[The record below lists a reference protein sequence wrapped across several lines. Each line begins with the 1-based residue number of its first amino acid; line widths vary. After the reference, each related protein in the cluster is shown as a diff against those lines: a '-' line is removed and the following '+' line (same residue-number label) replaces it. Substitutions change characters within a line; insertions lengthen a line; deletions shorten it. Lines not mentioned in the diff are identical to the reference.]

1 MNTRIDYAWSTPGGL
16 LEKPGAVPGATE
28 LWGYNDRFAYHSGDQ
43 VDLRVHT
50 TAASYDVEIIR
61 DGARPE
67 TVFTATGLPGTR
79 QDTPDDAYATGCDW
93 ATSLTVDLTEEFAPG
108 YYLVIFRTVD
118 DHGREIEQE
127 SFFIVRPHSA
137 EAVDLLLVHATSTML
152 AYNDWGGG
160 NHYRGL
166 PDGDRNDIPS
176 PYSSMRQPVARGMLR
191 KPIGAPRNA
200 HTDVS
205 VPIGWEPR
213 HPSYEWAWQRGYSR
227 HHNDAGWANYERP
240 FTVWAEEQG
249 YRVGHITQAELH
261 AEPEV
266 LDGYPCVV
274 IVGHDEYWSWEMR
287 DTLDS
292 YVDGGGHVARFGG
305 NYVWQVRLDL
315 ETGVQTCFKDPTA
328 DPIRETDPSRL
339 TTAWDAPEIGRPGAE
354 TMGLTGLGGAYIR
367 YGSAV
372 PRGSG
377 GFTVYRESH
386 WSLAD
391 TDLYYGDVFGQA
403 PLCIAAFEVDGC
415 DYTFRFGLPYATGA
429 DGAPEDLEIIAMA
442 PAVSGG
448 VDRWGGRVPI
458 GAPAVEAEHLFAGIY
473 PDGIPP
479 HHQGNG
485 YGAAMIA
492 TFTRGQGEVYC
503 AGTTDWPYGLAAN
516 DPFVVTIT
524 RNVLDRYLA
533 LGRCGATDDAKAGTA
548 SAKDDNTTEETR

>member
-1 MNTRIDYAWSTPGGL
+1 M
-16 LEKPGAVPGATE
+16 
-28 LWGYNDRFAYHSGDQ
+28 
-43 VDLRVHT
+43 
-50 TAASYDVEIIR
+50 
-61 DGARPE
+61 
-67 TVFTATGLPGTR
+67 
-79 QDTPDDAYATGCDW
+79 
-93 ATSLTVDLTEEFAPG
+93 
-108 YYLVIFRTVD
+108 
-118 DHGREIEQE
+118 
-127 SFFIVRPHSA
+127 
-137 EAVDLLLVHATSTML
+137 
-152 AYNDWGGG
+152 
-160 NHYRGL
+160 
-166 PDGDRNDIPS
+166 
-176 PYSSMRQPVARGMLR
+176 
-191 KPIGAPRNA
+191 
-200 HTDVS
+200 
-205 VPIGWEPR
+205 
-213 HPSYEWAWQRGYSR
+213 
-227 HHNDAGWANYERP
+227 
-240 FTVWAEEQG
+240 
-249 YRVGHITQAELH
+249 
-261 AEPEV
+261 
-266 LDGYPCVV
+266 
-274 IVGHDEYWSWEMR
+274 
-287 DTLDS
+287 
-292 YVDGGGHVARFGG
+292 
-305 NYVWQVRLDL
+305 RLDL

-377 GFTVYRESH
+377 GFTVYREGH

-415 DYTFRFGLPYATGA
+415 DYTFRYGLPYATGA

-448 VDRWGGRVPI
+448 MDRWGGRVPI

-492 TFTRGQGEVYC
+492 TFARGQGEVYC

-533 LGRCGATDDAKAGTA
+533 LGRCGATDETDATATRATGTGTDDAGTDDAKVGTA
-548 SAKDDNTTEETR
+548 SASDDTTTEETR

>member
-1 MNTRIDYAWSTPGGL
+1 MMNTRTDYAWSTPRGL
-16 LEKPGAVPGATE
+16 VERPGEYPETTE
-28 LWGYNDRFAYHSGDQ
+28 LWGYTDRFAYRQGEQ

-50 TAASYDVEIIR
+50 TAETFDVEIIR
-61 DGARPE
+61 EGARPE
-67 TVFTATGLPGTR
+67 TVFTETGVPGTR
-79 QDTPDDAYATGCDW
+79 QETPADAYATGCGW
-93 ATSLTVDLTEEFAPG
+93 SSCLTIDLGEDFTPG
-108 YYLVIFRTVD
+108 YHLVIFRTQD
-118 DHGREIEQE
+118 EHGREIEQE
-127 SFFIVRPHSA
+127 SFFIVRPDSPA
-137 EAVDLLLVHATSTML
+137 DVDIVLVHATSTML

-176 PYSSMRQPVARGMLR
+176 PYSSMHRPIARGMLR
-191 KPIGAPRNA
+191 KPVGAPRNA
-200 HTDVS
+200 HTDLS

-213 HPSYEWAWQRGYSR
+213 HPTYEWAWQRGYSR

-240 FTVWAEEQG
+240 FTIWAEEQG
-249 YRVGHITQAELH
+249 YRVGHLTQNELH
-261 AEPEV
+261 AEADC
-266 LDGYPCVV
+266 LDGAPVVV

-287 DTLDS
+287 DTLDA
-292 YVDGGGHVARFGG
+292 YVDGGGHLARFGG

-315 ETGVQTCFKDPTA
+315 DTGVQTCFKDPSA
-328 DPIRETDPSRL
+328 DPIRATDPTRL

-377 GFTVYRESH
+377 GYTVYRENH
-386 WSLAD
+386 WALTG

-415 DYTFRFGLPYATGA
+415 DYTFRHGLPYATGA

-448 VDRWGGRVPI
+448 EDRWSGRVPI
-458 GAPAVEAEHLFAGIY
+458 GAPAAELADLYAGIY

-479 HHQGNG
+479 HHQGPG
-485 YGAAMIA
+485 YGSSMVV
-492 TFTRGQGEVYC
+492 TFTRGDGEVFC
-503 AGTTDWPYGLAAN
+503 AGTTDWPYGLEAN
-516 DPFVVTIT
+516 DPFVTIIT
-524 RNVLDRYLA
+524 RNVLDRFIA
-533 LGRCGATDDAKAGTA
+533 AGRDGAQAPAT
-548 SAKDDNTTEETR
+548 NTKEQR